1 MPCHRRLPPD
11 SDLLRQPAHRKC
23 LRAHR
28 LHHSCARR
36 HGLGDGRAFRRP
48 VHRRGRESLRPLPR
62 GIAGPDRHF
71 RDVHPGAAVTSERS
85 VRRTGM
91 RGLSIGYI
99 ALVIAALAGV
109 PLLTAS
115 NVVLNFLVVALLIA
129 LVGQGWN
136 VLGGY
141 GGQYSFGHAA
151 FFGTGA
157 YVTAI
162 LQMHYGVNAWIA
174 FVLGIAGGA
183 LTGAAIGALTF
194 RSGLKGSYFALVTL
208 AFAEVLRILAS
219 VAPITG
225 AGVGILIT
233 LDLRPQA
240 FQFQSRAPFYWIILS
255 LVAISLIIV
264 RVIEQSRFGAW
275 LVAVRENEDAA
286 KAVGVDIARVKLV
299 AMTISAA
306 ITAAGGGFYAQYFL
320 FIDSGIAYGPWISV
334 EALLAPIVGGIG
346 TVFGPLLGALVVKTL
361 GELTKL
367 VTGDAPGLDLV
378 IYGSVLIVIVAFA
391 PHGIA
396 GLLTDLRVRFARLKS
411 SVAEGAHG

>member
-1 MPCHRRLPPD
+1 M
-11 SDLLRQPAHRKC
+11 
-23 LRAHR
+23 RA
-28 LHHSCARR
+28 
-36 HGLGDGRAFRRP
+36 P
-48 VHRRGRESLRPLPR
+48 
-62 GIAGPDRHF
+62 
-71 RDVHPGAAVTSERS
+71 
-85 VRRTGM
+85 
-91 RGLSIGYI
+91 SIGYI
-99 ALVIAALAGV
+99 ALVIAVLAAV

-162 LQMHYGVNAWIA
+162 LQMRYGVNAWVA
-174 FVLGIAGGA
+174 FVLGVAAGA

-240 FQFQSRAPFYWIILS
+240 FQFQSRAPFYWIILA
-255 LVAISLIIV
+255 LVAASLIIV
-264 RVIEQSRFGAW
+264 RVMEQSRFGAW

-286 KAVGVDIARVKLV
+286 KAVGVDTARTKIA
-299 AMTISAA
+299 AMAISAA
-306 ITAAGGGFYAQYFL
+306 ITAAGGSFYAQYFL
-320 FIDSGIAYGPWISV
+320 FIDSGIAYGSWISI

-378 IYGSVLIVIVAFA
+378 IYGVVLVLIVALA

-396 GLLTDLRVRFARLKS
+396 GLLADLRMHLARLRS
-411 SVAEGAHG
+411 SVRERTHG